1 MKNELI
7 LIFSCLISISVLFLV
22 IQKNTTRISIITFL
36 FSSTVAWAYEY
47 IQVMFG
53 LLEFPYR
60 EFEKATKL
68 SFSLHYA
75 VYPIFLV
82 YFILFYPSNKG
93 KLKIYFHTLV
103 FNLLLATYTFLLNEY
118 SSLIE
123 FKHWNFFYSVGINF
137 IILFIIKKF
146 VFWFKK
152 GLI

>member
-7 LIFSCLISISVLFLV
+7 LIFSWIISIGLLLMFVPK
-22 IQKNTTRISIITFL
+22 KNIRLSIITFL

-47 IQVMFG
+47 TQVLFG

-60 EFEKATKL
+60 EFAKATKL

-75 VYPIFLV
+75 IYPTFFV
-82 YFILFYPSNKG
+82 FFILFYPVDKG
-93 KLKIYFHTLV
+93 RIKKFFHTLV
-103 FNLLLATYTFLLNEY
+103 FNLLLATYTFLLNEH

-123 FKHWNFFYSVGINF
+123 FKHWNFFFSVCINF
-137 IILFIIKKF
+137 IMLYIIKKF
-146 VFWFKK
+146 VFWFNK